1 MVYDSILLD
10 IFNLAYRKGN
20 SRQNATQDNPVKI
33 AEQIIS
39 YIESDVKSHLKS
51 NGNLYFLFDPIS
63 EIIKSDLGMA
73 KNFKYSISTRK
84 TILRS
89 YKANRKYDPKI
100 TEALKLIRRY
110 YSFRGEHIKTCISR
124 DIEADD
130 FVEGILKFEK
140 GKIAL
145 FTNDSD
151 WARYINDDVVM
162 IKKDFDNPYT
172 KEDYKK
178 EFGMLPS
185 IATVTFRKAVF
196 GDISDGIESIFDI
209 EKVEYPKNFR
219 EIAEITLKYIS
230 ENNITLEQ
238 IEDMRKEY
246 YIKLEKMKDNDPLAM
261 FMFTLNRVTYKND
274 SPANRFDMNLRVI
287 KSRCNDVSK
296 HIVWKEENKEVNE
309 FLENLIFKKKKEKSF
324 SFGQVKI

>member
-10 IFNLAYRKGN
+10 VFNLAYRKGN
-20 SRQNATQDNPVKI
+20 SRQNATQDNPIKI

-39 YIESDVKSHLKS
+39 YIESEVKGHLKAD
-51 NGNLYFLFDPIS
+51 GNIYFLFDPLP
-63 EIIKSDLGMA
+63 EILKSDLGMS
-73 KNFKYSISTRK
+73 KNFKYSITTRK
-84 TILRS
+84 SIVKS

-145 FTNDSD
+145 YSNDSD
-151 WARYINDDVVM
+151 WARYISDDVVM

-172 KEDYKK
+172 KEDYKS
-178 EFGMLPS
+178 EFGMMPS
-185 IATVTFRKAVF
+185 IATVTFKKAVF

-209 EKVEYPKNFR
+209 EKVEYPKDFK
-219 EIAEITLKYIS
+219 EIAKQALQYIS
-230 ENNITLEQ
+230 ENNLTMED
-238 IEDMRKEY
+238 IEEMSKKY
-246 YIKLEKMKDNDPLAM
+246 YLQLEKLKDSDILAKFYFDIGRM
-261 FMFTLNRVTYKND
+261 SYKNE
-274 SPANRFDMNLRVI
+274 SPESRMEQNLRVI
-287 KSRCNDVSK
+287 KSRCNDISK
-296 HIVWKEENKEVNE
+296 YIIWKEDNKEVNE

-324 SFGQVKI
+324 SFGKVKI